1 MKNLNEVEKRV
12 AALAIVHY
20 RKKQEEYKEIKE
32 LLSTKK
38 FKYGDYV
45 VKKGTSYFDG
55 VFGTGEGSI
64 GKIVW
69 FDEEYNYYRVRYGNK
84 NPWIG
89 TREDD
94 IEIFD
99 GEIPQHLIDYDIENT
114 TYIDFKV

>member
-1 MKNLNEVEKRV
+1 MVNDTEKRV
-12 AALAIVHY
+12 AAMAIKQY
-20 RKKQEEYKEIKE
+20 RDRQNEYREIRE

-69 FDEEYNYYRVRYGNK
+69 FDEEWNYYRVRYGEDS
-84 NPWIG
+84 PFIG
-89 TREDD
+89 AREDD
-94 IEIFD
+94 IELYD
-99 GEIPQHLIDYDIENT
+99 GEIPQHLIDYDIEDS
-114 TYIDFKV
+114 TYIRFKI